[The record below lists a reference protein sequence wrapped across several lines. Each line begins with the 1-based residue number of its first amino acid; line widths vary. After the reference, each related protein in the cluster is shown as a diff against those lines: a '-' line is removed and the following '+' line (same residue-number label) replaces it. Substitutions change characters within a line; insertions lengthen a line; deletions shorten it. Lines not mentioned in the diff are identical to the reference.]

1 MDQAQATE
9 FIVQAL
15 ARGQCPEVI
24 ARTLCQ
30 QTGWPPAQVMPF
42 VRRVADARGAEAPA
56 DVTSPVTP
64 GVAVP
69 GAAGYGASS
78 GVRERSADAF
88 MMPSTVQEMP
98 VTALDETM
106 VQFVI
111 RELGARRSRE
121 SIIQMLCEQTGQP
134 WHEVRHFVRRVEIEH
149 SDQIA
154 ARSGRLLAVLGIL
167 ITLAGVLSTAFVAYA
182 ILQGEVY
189 GEWIAFFVAGIGM
202 IVGGLAGTWR
212 AWRAMRG

>member
-1 MDQAQATE
+1 MDQVQATE

-15 ARGQCPEVI
+15 ARGQRPEVI

-42 VRRVADARGAEAPA
+42 VRRVADARGVEAPA

-64 GVAVP
+64 G
-69 GAAGYGASS
+69 ASS
-78 GVRERSADAF
+78 GVRERSVDAS
-88 MMPSTVQEMP
+88 MMPSTVQETP
-98 VTALDETM
+98 VAALDETM

-121 SIIQMLCEQTGQP
+121 SIIQMLCERTGQP
-134 WHEVRHFVRRVEIEH
+134 WHEVRHLVRRVEIEH

-202 IVGGLAGTWR
+202 IVGGLVGTWR